1 MVLSCPKHQKKRRN
15 TNKCLTNR
23 KKYDK
28 LKKKGQK
35 GDALMAG
42 LGKKD
47 YDILDFIYM
56 QTKINGFP
64 PSVREI
70 GKEFHLTSTASVYN
84 RIKKLTD
91 AGFLIKTNSKNR
103 ALKVVNYT
111 PSGEEAPKINMTE
124 GKTVDVP
131 IIGKVAA
138 GVPITAVEE
147 REEVMTL
154 PASFVRSRDI
164 FVLRVSG
171 ESMINA
177 GIYDG
182 DFIMVN
188 HQETAEN
195 GDIVVALVNN
205 SEEATVKTFYKE
217 KGHFRLQPENSAME
231 PIIVDEVRILGKV
244 VGLFRE
250 IN

>member
-1 MVLSCPKHQKKRRN
+1 M
-15 TNKCLTNR
+15 
-23 KKYDK
+23 
-28 LKKKGQK
+28 KGCES
-35 GDALMAG
+35 MAK

-47 YDILDFIYM
+47 FDILDFIYN

-70 GKEFHLTSTASVYN
+70 GKEFKLTSTASVYN
-84 RIKKLTD
+84 RLKKLTD
-91 AGFLIKTNSKNR
+91 AGYLIKGSSKNR

-111 PSGEEAPKINMTE
+111 PENETEAMIFESEEKS
-124 GKTVDVP
+124 VDVP
-131 IIGKVAA
+131 VLGRVAA

-147 REEVMTL
+147 YDETFSL
-154 PASFVRSRDI
+154 PVSFVRSREI
-164 FVLRVSG
+164 FALKVKG
-171 ESMINA
+171 ESMINV

-182 DFIMVN
+182 DLIMVN
-188 HQETAEN
+188 HQQTAEN

-217 KGHFRLQPENSAME
+217 KGHFRLQPENDTME

-250 IN
+250 F

>member
-1 MVLSCPKHQKKRRN
+1 
-15 TNKCLTNR
+15 
-23 KKYDK
+23 
-28 LKKKGQK
+28 
-35 GDALMAG
+35 MAK

-47 YDILDFIYM
+47 FDILDFIYN

-70 GKEFHLTSTASVYN
+70 GKEFKLTSTASVYN
-84 RIKKLTD
+84 RLKKLTD
-91 AGFLIKTNSKNR
+91 AGYLIKGSSKNR

-111 PSGEEAPKINMTE
+111 PENEIFENQTDSDEKSIE
-124 GKTVDVP
+124 VP
-131 IIGKVAA
+131 VIGRVAA
-138 GVPITAVEE
+138 GVPITAVMEYDD
-147 REEVMTL
+147 TFSL

-164 FVLRVSG
+164 FALKVKG

-182 DFIMVN
+182 DLIMVN
-188 HQETAEN
+188 HQQTADN
-195 GDIVVALVNN
+195 GDIVVALVND

-217 KGHFRLQPENSAME
+217 NGHFRLQPENDTME

-250 IN
+250 F